1 MKQKSSYRSRKWIC
15 LLLLIPICWTNAGC
29 DLTLGPKVKT
39 RYVIVKPGK
48 PLRVLE
54 NKVVKVRVLKG
65 EGDPIAQDVGGWVA
79 MPEEHWDA
87 VKRKINEGAP

>member
-1 MKQKSSYRSRKWIC
+1 M
-15 LLLLIPICWTNAGC
+15 
-29 DLTLGPKVKT
+29 
-39 RYVIVKPGK
+39 
-48 PLRVLE
+48 RVLE

-79 MPEEHWDA
+79 MPEEHWEA